1 MSYAYDP
8 QIQPVVDYLPV
19 IALSDIDGTRSM
31 LAAASEQFP
40 PYAPGE
46 GIVQETISAEYQG
59 TQVQLLVIRP
69 EARSQDA
76 APAVLWFHGG
86 GFVLGDASESL
97 PFLEQVVLA
106 TGAVGISVQYQL
118 SPEANY
124 PVAVNQGAAAARWVA
139 EHHDQ
144 LGIDPQRIALG
155 GQSAGGAYAAGLA
168 LKLRDE
174 QGPAICQLVLDVPVT
189 DDAVAT
195 ESVLAYTDT
204 PMWDTDNARR
214 SWHAYL
220 AGAQADQY
228 AAPARAAD
236 LSGMPPT
243 FIAVNQF
250 DPLRDEGLEFARR
263 LAQANVPTEAH
274 LYAGTFHASAAL
286 APQAEVSIRQLQDL
300 TAAFARAFAANIL
313 EEAK

>member
-8 QIQPVVDYLPV
+8 QIQPVVDYLPN
-19 IALSDIDGTRSM
+19 IALSDIQGTRNL
-31 LAAASEQFP
+31 LAAAAEQFP
-40 PYAPGE
+40 AYSPAQGMH
-46 GIVQETISAEYQG
+46 QEILNADYNG
-59 TQVQLLVIRP
+59 AQVELHVVRP
-69 EARSQDA
+69 AQRAQQP
-76 APAVLWFHGG
+76 APAVIWFHGG
-86 GFVLGDASESL
+86 GFVLGDARESL
-97 PFLEQVVLA
+97 PFLEQVALE

-118 SPEANY
+118 SPEAAY
-124 PVAVNQGAAAARWVA
+124 PVAIDQGVVAVQWVA
-139 EHHDQ
+139 QHHEE
-144 LGIDPQRIALG
+144 LGINPQRIALG

-174 QGPAICQLVLDVPVT
+174 QGPVICQLVLDVPVT

-195 ESVLAYTDT
+195 ESVRTYTDT
-204 PMWDTDNARR
+204 PMWNTDNARR
-214 SWHAYL
+214 SWQAYL

-228 AAPARAAD
+228 AAPARADD

-286 APQAEVSIRQLQDL
+286 APQAEVSVRQLQDL
-300 TAAFARAFAANIL
+300 IAAFARAFATNVL

>member
-1 MSYAYDP
+1 MHASYN
-8 QIQPVVDYLPV
+8 
-19 IALSDIDGTRSM
+19 
-31 LAAASEQFP
+31 
-40 PYAPGE
+40 
-46 GIVQETISAEYQG
+46 G
-59 TQVQLLVIRP
+59 TQVQLLVILP
-69 EARSQDA
+69 AQCA
-76 APAVLWFHGG
+76 QQPAPAVLWFHGG
-86 GFVLGDASESL
+86 GFVLGDAHESL
-97 PFLEQVVLA
+97 PFLEQVVRA
-106 TGAVGISVQYQL
+106 TGAVGISVQYEL
-118 SPEANY
+118 SPEASY
-124 PVAVNQGAAAARWVA
+124 PIAVNQGVAAAHWVA
-139 EHHDQ
+139 EQHRE
-144 LGIDPQRIALG
+144 LGIDPLRIALG

-195 ESVLAYTDT
+195 ESVRSYTDT
-204 PMWDTDNARR
+204 PMWNTDNARR
-214 SWHAYL
+214 SWQAYL
-220 AGAQADQY
+220 AGAPADPY

-286 APQAEVSIRQLQDL
+286 APQADVSVRQLQDL
-300 TAAFARAFAANIL
+300 TAAFARGFAANIL